1 MALELPFGVK
11 PVNPVP
17 VEFWSGPYSGVLT
30 QEAINAANSG
40 IPSAVRFPG
49 MGVTLNVSGVSKPYW
64 YCSGISDVELK
75 PLYTNVD
82 YIDFEQKVEADHPAY
97 LEGRIFYD
105 AENHCVTVYND
116 ESEISL
122 QVGQE
127 EYIRIRNNTGS
138 TISNGKAVY
147 ITGAQGQ
154 HTTVDLATATEELK
168 SEAVGIATHDIENNS
183 FGYITTFG
191 LVRGI
196 DTTAFTE
203 GDELFVSVTDG
214 ELTNT
219 SPIAP
224 NYKTSVGHVV
234 VAGNN
239 GSILVT
245 PRDHKLGGGDAKTL
259 GNISN
264 SGIAFF
270 EQITNDGDA
279 GILAS
284 DPSFFYDS
292 GNDRLHIGAGG
303 IRFDDGTTQTTA
315 GGGGGTTYT
324 AGSGLTL
331 VGTEF
336 NVYGGSGHFANLEIE
351 PNAATDTGLIV
362 QGAASQTANLQE
374 WQDSSENV
382 LSHVDSTGIYTN
394 VVGSSGTDI
403 LRVKYGDERSD
414 FDGSISTEV
423 TGVWLDFE
431 DGTEYTAGTVGA
443 QSLVL
448 GTWYNN
454 TKTIPSR
461 IKISATA
468 FNISLANSQKLD
480 IQGTTAKFNTDVLP
494 FTTMARDLGSESLV
508 WRNVYASGLSASGV
522 ELLNHVPADTTNK
535 LYNQGG
541 TLKFNGSTVGG
552 GGGGNRTFNNI
563 SADFSMGES
572 SDAVFLD
579 TSSGPIN
586 VELPTAV
593 GQGGKELLFKLK
605 AGSSSGILVGS
616 GTQTID
622 GESYYPIS
630 YVNQSIQV
638 ISDNSNWLVI

>member
-64 YCSGISDVELK
+64 YCSGISDAELK

-154 HTTVDLATATEELK
+154 HVTVDLASASGNLQ
-168 SEAVGIATHDIENNS
+168 SEAVGLATHDIENNS

-191 LVRGI
+191 LVRGVN
-196 DTTAFTE
+196 TNAFTE
-203 GDELFVSVTDG
+203 GDELFVAVSGG

-224 NYKTSVGHVV
+224 NYKTSIGHVV

-245 PRDHKLGGGDAKTL
+245 PRGNKLGGGDAKTL
-259 GNISN
+259 GNIQQ

-270 EQITNDGDA
+270 DIITNEGDA

-284 DPSFFYDS
+284 DPDFYYDS
-292 GNDRLHIGAGG
+292 VADRLHLGVGG
-303 IRFDDGTTQTTA
+303 IRFNDGTTQTTA
-315 GGGGGTTYT
+315 GGGGG
-324 AGSGLTL
+324 
-331 VGTEF
+331 
-336 NVYGGSGHFANLEIE
+336 
-351 PNAATDTGLIV
+351 
-362 QGAASQTANLQE
+362 
-374 WQDSSENV
+374 
-382 LSHVDSTGIYTN
+382 
-394 VVGSSGTDI
+394 
-403 LRVKYGDERSD
+403 
-414 FDGSISTEV
+414 
-423 TGVWLDFE
+423 
-431 DGTEYTAGTVGA
+431 
-443 QSLVL
+443 
-448 GTWYNN
+448 
-454 TKTIPSR
+454 
-461 IKISATA
+461 
-468 FNISLANSQKLD
+468 
-480 IQGTTAKFNTDVLP
+480 
-494 FTTMARDLGSESLV
+494 
-508 WRNVYASGLSASGV
+508 
-522 ELLNHVPADTTNK
+522 
-535 LYNQGG
+535 
-541 TLKFNGSTVGG
+541 
-552 GGGGNRTFNNI
+552 GGNRIYDNI
-563 SADFSMGES
+563 SADFSMGGT
-572 SDAVFLD
+572 SDVVFLD

-586 VELPTAV
+586 IELPTAV
-593 GQGGKELLFKLK
+593 GQGGKELVFKLK
-605 AGSSSGILVGS
+605 AGSNSGILVGS

-622 GESYYPIS
+622 GQSYYPIS
-630 YVNQSIQV
+630 YINQSIQV